1 MVANSLPCHFRPD
14 AQDLDGAPQGPGL
27 AGGKPEDAEEEEE
40 DLEEDED
47 SLAGKSQDDVD
58 AVSPTPEPRG
68 AYEDEED
75 EEPPT
80 SLAVGFDH
88 TRRWVL
94 AQWASR
100 WGGGGTQAPRG
111 DSPPHRQRTRR
122 PGWITV
128 LPRVGLPQG
137 EARPGAGARAQPAH
151 HTHTR
156 THAHA
161 THMCTQ
167 HTRTAHIGT

>member
-100 WGGGGTQAPRG
+100 GGGGRDPSA
-111 DSPPHRQRTRR
+111 TR
-122 PGWITV
+122 
-128 LPRVGLPQG
+128 
-137 EARPGAGARAQPAH
+137 
-151 HTHTR
+151 
-156 THAHA
+156 
-161 THMCTQ
+161 
-167 HTRTAHIGT
+167 